1 MFLDMNALKD
11 DNFLEALN
19 EIPDDVLQ
27 RVQFAMPWQEPT
39 GQEIAV
45 DSARRGLD
53 EDGFPLIGRVHGYK
67 NYAYY
72 QQLCLQKYEEN
83 PQISVHI
90 RDVMGNLAGSG
101 FSVTSEIEE
110 IQDYVEELFNDPINN
125 LWVNMPKYV
134 GRGEIEGELFKILT
148 IHDDGYIEIDF
159 ADPGSLI
166 GGEKDT
172 GILFHPTKENFPLAY
187 IMQVEINGQDKQVLI
202 PSINIAYM
210 PQLKKDLDSVL
221 KEKKMKLDEDYAKSN
236 KPIFKKEFQGFYRF
250 MISWDKSLFEPR
262 NVSHIKTTLK
272 WLNYYEDLKK
282 YEIDHK
288 KSAGSYLWIA
298 KFEDMKAFRLWLS
311 LSEAERKTTGIMEKK
326 APGGTIVLPPGMD
339 FNCTNPNL
347 QKISDQD
354 TDIMQMVISGL
365 GKPEDL
371 VTGSPSGTQSGIMAG
386 RAPHS
391 DRISN
396 EIEYFRR
403 YLQFIFFRAI
413 FFIGAKFGKIKE
425 NYSVLRVIGFKK
437 TIKKIEKSNP
447 NNQLPKPKTTPVSN
461 QAEKSEVVVKKEEEP
476 KPLPPIIEEKEI
488 LEPIEKKKDVPAF
501 TLLEFNFP
509 TSEMAATEGKARAL
523 LGVKHGSLVETLD
536 LPREEIAKRLGF
548 GNFKY
553 LQLKRSEEKLKYPE
567 TLTELNQEANQ
578 ERTEGEGRNPQNIG
592 KKNSNDRQ
600 READRKKKAQG
611 KEVK

>member
-1 MFLDMNALKD
+1 MLLNGDALKD
-11 DNFLEALN
+11 EAFLKAIEQ
-19 EIPDDVLQ
+19 IPDDVLQ
-27 RVQFAMPWQEPT
+27 RVQFSMPWQEPNEE
-39 GQEIAV
+39 QIRENNLQK
-45 DSARRGLD
+45 GLD
-53 EDGFPLIGRVHGYK
+53 EDGFPLIGRVHGYR

-72 QQLCLQKYEEN
+72 QKLCLQKYEEN

-90 RDVMGNLAGSG
+90 RDVMGNLSGSG

-110 IQDYVEELFNDPINN
+110 IEDYLEELFNDPINN
-125 LWVNMPKYV
+125 LWLNIPKYV
-134 GRGEIEGELFKILT
+134 GRAEIDGELFKILT
-148 IHDDGYIEIDF
+148 IHDDGYVEVDF
-159 ADPGSLI
+159 VDPSTLI

-172 GILFHPTKENFPLAY
+172 GIIFHPTKENFPLAY
-187 IMQVEINGQDKQVLI
+187 VMQVEIDNQSKQVLI

-210 PQLKKDLDSVL
+210 PSLKKDLDAVL
-221 KEKKMKLDEDYAKSN
+221 RQKKWLLDENYAKSN
-236 KPIFKKEFQGFYRF
+236 KPIFKSSFEGYYRF
-250 MISWDKSLFEPR
+250 MVNWDKSLFEPR

-288 KSAGSYLWIA
+288 KSAGSYLWVA
-298 KFEDMKAFRLWLS
+298 KFEDMKAFRLWVS
-311 LSEAERKTTGIMEKK
+311 LSDAERKKTGIMEKK

-339 FNCTNPNL
+339 FTCTNPNL

-354 TDIMQMVISGL
+354 TDILQMVISGL

-371 VTGSPSGTQSGIMAG
+371 VTGTPTGTQTGIAAG

-396 EIEYFRR
+396 EIEYFKR
-403 YLQFIFFRAI
+403 YLQNVFFRAI
-413 FFIGAKFGKIKE
+413 FFIGTKFGKVKDK
-425 NYSVLRVIGFKK
+425 YSVLRVIGFKK
-437 TIKKIEKSNP
+437 TLEEVKMPIEESP
-447 NNQLPKPKTTPVSN
+447 EVPKAKTTPVSN
-461 QAEKSEVVVKKEEEP
+461 QSEFKLIEKGGKQYKEV
-476 KPLPPIIEEKEI
+476 
-488 LEPIEKKKDVPAF
+488 LEPIKKMKNVPAH

-523 LGVKHGSLVETLD
+523 LGVKHGSLVDTLD

-578 ERTEGEGRNPQNIG
+578 ERIEGEGRNPQNIG

-600 READRKKKAQG
+600 READQKKKRQG